1 LFSLKR
7 TATILFTLV
16 YFVSTSGVLMGQ
28 HICMG
33 RVKESAIFQKVE
45 SDCGMGMEAH
55 KDMKGCCEDE
65 WSLEKVEDDQQVT
78 QGSDA
83 PKANYHVLYEIPLSD
98 WLPLLASTDQVS
110 LVRNTGP
117 PDIPE
122 PDLFILYQSL
132 KIPFALQS

>member
-1 LFSLKR
+1 MFSLKR
-7 TATILFTLV
+7 AATILFTLV

-78 QGSDA
+78 QSSDA
-83 PKANYHVLYEIPLSD
+83 PKASYHVLYEVVLSD
-98 WLPLLASTDQVS
+98 WLPLLASTDEIS